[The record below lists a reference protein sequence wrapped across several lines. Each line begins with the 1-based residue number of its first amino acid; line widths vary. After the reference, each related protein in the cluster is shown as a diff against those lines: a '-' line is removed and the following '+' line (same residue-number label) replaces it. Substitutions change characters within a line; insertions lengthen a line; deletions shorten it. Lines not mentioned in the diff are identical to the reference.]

1 MLAPHPAPAANV
13 GAMFVSVKLIPRR
26 MRTREEMEARDPWNG
41 DRPASF
47 RVEVYKLIP
56 AHVTDPREWRD
67 GTVHT
72 MGSKEL
78 FGIRSEADGVERML
92 PTFLAD
98 AYAAGHVPAELL
110 PGLLARVEPELVG
123 TDFRPLPGGGA
134 LRLAAAG
141 LVVALLGGAGLAAL
155 GGSAPRSMLRVV
167 EAGAWLAGPVAVGET
182 YAVGGMVPL
191 EGREPAP
198 ASLVVPEEVVRA
210 TGRAFRIGWA
220 RAGAGHRALLLPER
234 TYERGGAV
242 DLGYVVVKSPVELGL
257 VSSLQGL
264 RARIPDLDTAS
275 VSCSRWVE
283 SARRG
288 AGEPLRI
295 ASLLLLLVGVPTAL
309 GCGLAWL
316 ASEPRRRRNRAFAER
331 FLGGIGAA
339 PR

>member
-1 MLAPHPAPAANV
+1 
-13 GAMFVSVKLIPRR
+13 MFVSVKLIPRR
-26 MRTREEMEARDPWNG
+26 MRTREQVETRDPWNG
-41 DRPASF
+41 GQTVPF

-72 MGSKEL
+72 LGSKEL

-98 AYAAGHVPAELL
+98 AYAAGHVPAGRL
-110 PGLLARVEPELVG
+110 PDLLARAEPELSG
-123 TDFRPLPGGGA
+123 TDFRPLPGRGA

-141 LVVALLGGAGLAAL
+141 LGLALLGAAGLAAL

-167 EAGAWLAGPVAVGET
+167 DAAAWLAAPVAVGET

-198 ASLVVPEEVVRA
+198 ASLVVPDEVARA
-210 TGRAFRIGWA
+210 TGRAFRIGWTG
-220 RAGAGHRALLLPER
+220 AGGGHRALLLPER

-242 DLGYVVVKSPVELGL
+242 DLGYVVVKSPADLGL
-257 VSSLQGL
+257 GPALESL
-264 RARIPDLDTAS
+264 RARVPDLDTSA

-295 ASLLLLLVGVPTAL
+295 ASLLLLLVGMPTAL

-316 ASEPRRRRNRAFAER
+316 ASEPRRRRNRALGER
-331 FLGGIGAA
+331 FLGGFGVAS
-339 PR
+339 R